1 MNNNEENRNSTREYI
16 TITIEQSNN
25 VEENNSEGIDIESQY
40 VNALD
45 VLAALAENSGVTPVE
60 AVSKFIRDLDRKFN
74 RLMALEQADFIAT
87 IRGEVVTQ
95 DRRMMRDYLEEA
107 LEVVW
112 DLRYQAMIILRRM

>member
-60 AVSKFIRDLDRKFN
+60 AVSKFVRDLDRKFN
-74 RLMALEQADFIAT
+74 RLMALEQADLIAT

>member
-1 MNNNEENRNSTREYI
+1 MDRHSPQLT
-16 TITIEQSNN
+16 SL
-25 VEENNSEGIDIESQY
+25 D
-40 VNALD
+40 ALD

-60 AVSKFIRDLDRKFN
+60 AVSKFVRDLDRKFN
-74 RLMALEQADFIAT
+74 RLMALEQADLIAT